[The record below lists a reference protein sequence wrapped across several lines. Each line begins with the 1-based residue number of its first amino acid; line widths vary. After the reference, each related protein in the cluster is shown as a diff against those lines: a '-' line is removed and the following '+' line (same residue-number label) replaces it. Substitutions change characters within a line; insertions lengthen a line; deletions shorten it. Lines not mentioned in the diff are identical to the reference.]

1 MRTQNL
7 KSLKCVFCWNKS
19 KRGKHFF
26 SSLTNLCFFG
36 VLHLSPN
43 PTKLGAVA
51 QLPSN
56 AADPWGTRIC
66 QDCLQVSVI
75 EFQDPNPLLPTSMMT
90 SAIWNQNGVAFLGL
104 SQSLMLEKVTR
115 ACSTVFFAQ
124 NEQKHFRDS
133 STCYNWKKNT
143 CHFHPTS
150 CLPSLSGPSGN
161 IWIRMIPQ
169 LLRQGCV
176 SFPNRKVIRAVERKF
191 KHVQRK
197 SHCMLRASWI
207 RFIYWKEESSHR
219 SAHASKST
227 QHFPKMAFV

>member
-1 MRTQNL
+1 MFFWCSPPFS
-7 KSLKCVFCWNKS
+7 KSHKTGCSCPTALKC
-19 KRGKHFF
+19 RR
-26 SSLTNLCFFG
+26 SLRHTDLSG
-36 VLHLSPN
+36 LSPRECLWSN
-43 PTKLGAVA
+43 SRIQTLCCPPAWWPQQSGIKTGLLFLAYPSHWCLG
-51 QLPSN
+51 
-56 AADPWGTRIC
+56 
-66 QDCLQVSVI
+66 
-75 EFQDPNPLLPTSMMT
+75 
-90 SAIWNQNGVAFLGL
+90 
-104 SQSLMLEKVTR
+104 KVTR